1 MGGEES
7 KMPTESQAISYQA
20 PAVPAKVS
28 LSIARQIASVV
39 VGLAVTAA
47 IAVAGT
53 VFVTFALV
61 AAVVLS
67 PAVAVFTAGAL
78 VRHNRLAQRAI
89 A

>member
-1 MGGEES
+1 MA
-7 KMPTESQAISYQA
+7 TESQAISVQA
-20 PAVPAKVS
+20 QAVPAKVS
-28 LSIARQIASVV
+28 LSLARQVLSVV

-53 VFVTFALV
+53 VVVTFALV

-67 PAVAVFTAGAL
+67 PVAAVFTAGAL
-78 VRHNRLAQRAI
+78 IRHGRLQRVI